1 MHTYATAAL
10 AFAVSALAVPSE
22 QEIRDAGARRPFL
35 KSRQVTTELKDS
47 YDFIVLGGGLAGLVV
62 GNRLSADSGSSV
74 LVIEAG
80 SDGSEYADQISA
92 YTNGQLF
99 RSLLISNRCSKQRVL
114 GRSMGYPY
122 ELGVHN

>member
-1 MHTYATAAL
+1 MHTYAAAAL
-10 AFAVSALAVPSE
+10 AFAASALAVPSE

-47 YDFIVLGGGLAGLVV
+47 YDFIVLGGGLAGLVL

-92 YTNGQLF
+92 C
-99 RSLLISNRCSKQRVL
+99 SNEQRAEITANVQ
-114 GRSMGYPY
+114 
-122 ELGVHN
+122 